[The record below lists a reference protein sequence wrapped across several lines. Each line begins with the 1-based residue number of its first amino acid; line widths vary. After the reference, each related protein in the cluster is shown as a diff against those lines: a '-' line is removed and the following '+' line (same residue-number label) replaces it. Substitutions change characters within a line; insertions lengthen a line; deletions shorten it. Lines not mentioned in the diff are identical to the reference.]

1 MTTPSTAS
9 DAMKSIGIVQ
19 EGTSVLT
26 EPTRPFELP
35 REATEAREIVAA
47 LHAAAHR
54 AATVHTFS
62 KGMGV
67 AAPQIGVGRRVAIV
81 RPADGDAIALLNP
94 VVVEESSD
102 TDEQFEGCLSF
113 FDVRGK
119 VPRPRTLRV
128 RHQDFD
134 GTCQTTI
141 FTDSPGWS
149 HTKSITW
156 TGCCMSRGWFP
167 AAARS
172 RWPSTRARD
181 RTGGIARAPGHRSKQ
196 PWQRQAGHLRVP
208 QILSAVV
215 DVQVNVSG
223 SGRSASS

>member
-47 LHAAAHR
+47 LHAAADR

-141 FTDSPGWS
+141 FTNGLARLVAHEVDHLDGVLYVARMVPGSSTISVAEYKGTGQNWWYSP
-149 HTKSITW
+149 
-156 TGCCMSRGWFP
+156 
-167 AAARS
+167 RS
-172 RWPSTRARD
+172 GA
-181 RTGGIARAPGHRSKQ
+181 
-196 PWQRQAGHLRVP
+196 
-208 QILSAVV
+208 
-215 DVQVNVSG
+215 
-223 SGRSASS
+223 